1 MSFELE
7 TENIRMFE
15 PIKTANVKTV
25 IDTDIIVPDTKPDVL
40 NILQVNA
47 LSSITEKH
55 IQKDSMSVMGYV
67 DYTVLYSGG
76 EENIQVKSISYRA
89 PFSQHIDAAGISEN
103 MFSYVTSNVSHIE
116 FHIQN
121 SRKINVKSVVAF
133 DTGAYSLISVN
144 AASNVLTEHM
154 LPLKEDDIKALNICV
169 CSNSKIAVSD
179 EIRLSSSAEG
189 EYELLKT
196 EVKLSD
202 TEVKTMNNKVVI
214 KGNLITDTLY
224 LLDDDIHHIEN
235 EIPFTEVLDVDDIS
249 PQMHTEIKYNI
260 TGCTTELADDSEEKI
275 MKLDASVDV
284 LIKAFEE
291 NIYSVITDIYSPDF
305 QMELDSRPCKF
316 FSVDDVMSRTFSLNE
331 TVTISENMPG
341 IVKVYNL
348 TVNPVAESKT
358 VNNGIGKID
367 GYMQTKLL
375 YLSDSKAMPVYSYDK
390 KIPFSFEVKA
400 DLEHD
405 DVKME
410 ADISL
415 EHASYALKSERDA
428 EIRVTVKA
436 DTKFVSSS
444 AKEIITDITLNED
457 APLQKTGQPGITI
470 YFADDNEN
478 LWDIAKRYN
487 TTTEEIAAINNIS
500 ENEILQ
506 NRQQLLIP
514 KRVTL

>member
-55 IQKDSMSVMGYV
+55 IQKDTMSVMGYV

-76 EENIQVKSISYRA
+76 DENIQVKSINYRA

-144 AASNVLTEHM
+144 AASNVLTEHK
-154 LPLKEDDIKALNICV
+154 LPLKEDDIKALNISV
-169 CSNSKIAVSD
+169 CSSSKIAVSD

-275 MKLDASVDV
+275 MRLDASVDV

-305 QMELDSRPCKF
+305 HME
-316 FSVDDVMSRTFSLNE
+316 
-331 TVTISENMPG
+331 
-341 IVKVYNL
+341 
-348 TVNPVAESKT
+348 
-358 VNNGIGKID
+358 
-367 GYMQTKLL
+367 
-375 YLSDSKAMPVYSYDK
+375 
-390 KIPFSFEVKA
+390 
-400 DLEHD
+400 
-405 DVKME
+405 
-410 ADISL
+410 
-415 EHASYALKSERDA
+415 
-428 EIRVTVKA
+428 
-436 DTKFVSSS
+436 
-444 AKEIITDITLNED
+444 
-457 APLQKTGQPGITI
+457 
-470 YFADDNEN
+470 
-478 LWDIAKRYN
+478 
-487 TTTEEIAAINNIS
+487 
-500 ENEILQ
+500 
-506 NRQQLLIP
+506 
-514 KRVTL
+514 